1 METKILSKIQRFYQN
16 VKKDKTC
23 SLRFSTYIAK
33 RYLFTKTSNNAINI
47 ITVIASFG
55 VIVGSLALF
64 IILSGF
70 SGLRT
75 FSYGLIDSASPNIKI
90 SATKGKSFLIT
101 DTITKIINNNSSI
114 QATSRVIE
122 ERVFLEYE
130 EKNEIAFIKGVGAN
144 YPEITRIDSTLSAGI
159 WIDTNYV
166 NTAVIGRTIA
176 LKLSLGIRN
185 STEPLRIL
193 VPKPGTGFINPQ
205 NAFYKTEVQIIG
217 LYSGTEEF
225 ESKYVF
231 VYIDQAADLLNF
243 TKNQIT
249 SFEIKLKEN
258 SNVDD
263 VAEQLQSALGTDFK
277 VETKEQLNEVFYKV
291 INTENF
297 VSYLIFTLI
306 IIIALFN
313 VIGSIIMMIIDKK
326 DNLKTLFSL
335 GATVSE
341 IKKIFVL
348 QGFLLTLFGMI
359 FGLVLGVILVFLQQ
373 KYGWFMITESLAY
386 PVEFQF
392 SNLLIV
398 IFTITIL
405 GFIAAKIASSRITRE
420 FIKR

>member
-1 METKILSKIQRFYQN
+1 M
-16 VKKDKTC
+16 
-23 SLRFSTYIAK
+23 RFSTYIAK

-47 ITVIASFG
+47 ITIIASFG

-75 FSYGLIDSASPNIKI
+75 FSYGLLDSASPDIKI
-90 SATKGKSFLIT
+90 SASKGKSFLIT
-101 DTITKIINNNSSI
+101 ASISQILHQNSGIKSI
-114 QATSRVIE
+114 AKVIE

-130 EKNEIAFIKGVGAN
+130 EKNEIAFIKGVSSN
-144 YPEITRIDSTLSAGI
+144 YPEITRIDSTLSTGI

-176 LKLSLGIRN
+176 LKLSLGVRN
-185 STEPLRIL
+185 FTEPLRIL
-193 VPKPGTGFINPQ
+193 VPKPGTGFINSQ

-217 LYSGTEEF
+217 LYTGTEEF

-231 VYIDQAADLLNF
+231 VDIDQAADLLNF
-243 TKNQIT
+243 IKNQIT

-263 VAEQLQSALGTDFK
+263 VAAQLQTALGTDFK

-373 KYGWFMITESLAY
+373 KYGWFMITENLAY

-405 GFIAAKIASSRITRE
+405 GFIAAKIASSRITKE
-420 FIKR
+420 FIER

>member
-1 METKILSKIQRFYQN
+1 M
-16 VKKDKTC
+16 
-23 SLRFSTYIAK
+23 RFSTYIAK

-130 EKNEIAFIKGVGAN
+130 EKNEIAFIKGVEAN
-144 YPEITRIDSTLSAGI
+144 YPEITRIDSTLSVGI

-359 FGLVLGVILVFLQQ
+359 FGLVLGIILVFLQQ

>member
-1 METKILSKIQRFYQN
+1 M
-16 VKKDKTC
+16 
-23 SLRFSTYIAK
+23 RFSTYIAK

-47 ITVIASFG
+47 ITIIASFG

-75 FSYGLIDSASPNIKI
+75 FSYGLLDTASSDIKI

-101 DTITKIINNNSSI
+101 DAISKIINNNSSI
-114 QATSRVIE
+114 QSTSRVIE
-122 ERVFLEYE
+122 ERVFLEYDD
-130 EKNEIAFIKGVGAN
+130 KNEIAFIKGVEAN
-144 YPEITRIDSTLSAGI
+144 YPEITRIDSTLSAGV
-159 WIDTNYV
+159 WIDTNYI

-176 LKLSLGIRN
+176 LKLSLGVRN
-185 STEPLRIL
+185 FTEPLRIL
-193 VPKPGTGFINPQ
+193 VPKPGTGFINPN
-205 NAFYKTEVQIIG
+205 NAFYKSEVQIIG
-217 LYSGTEEF
+217 LYTGTEEF

-231 VYIDQAADLLNF
+231 VDIHQAIDFLRF
-243 TKNQIT
+243 KENQIT
-249 SFEIKLKEN
+249 AFEIKLKEYSMAN
-258 SNVDD
+258 D
-263 VAEQLQSALGTDFK
+263 VANQLQKALGTGFK
-277 VETKEQLNEVFYKV
+277 VQTKEQLNEVFYKV

-335 GATVSE
+335 GATVAE
-341 IKKIFVL
+341 IKKIFVI
-348 QGFLLTLFGMI
+348 QGFLLTLFGMT
-359 FGLVLGVILVFLQQ
+359 FGLVLGVILVFLQT
-373 KYGWFMITESLAY
+373 KYGLFMITESMAY

-405 GFIAAKIASSRITRE
+405 GFIASKIASSRITNE
-420 FIKR
+420 FIER

>member
-1 METKILSKIQRFYQN
+1 M
-16 VKKDKTC
+16 
-23 SLRFSTYIAK
+23 RFSTYIAK

-144 YPEITRIDSTLSAGI
+144 YPEITRIDSTLSVGI

>member
-1 METKILSKIQRFYQN
+1 M
-16 VKKDKTC
+16 
-23 SLRFSTYIAK
+23 RFSTYIAK

-130 EKNEIAFIKGVGAN
+130 EKNEIAFIKGVEAN
-144 YPEITRIDSTLSAGI
+144 YPEITRIDSTLSVGI

-326 DNLKTLFSL
+326 DNLKTLYSL